1 MTQKYY
7 KKNIIISQIELWE
20 ADKMLNKLNFLETLN
35 YSMNNYKNWL
45 MNMSSIK
52 CGKTYFVTKLQN
64 IKNILHNCLSVVWSD
79 NISITNRLYLRKEVI
94 KNCGWDK

>member
-1 MTQKYY
+1 
-7 KKNIIISQIELWE
+7 
-20 ADKMLNKLNFLETLN
+20 
-35 YSMNNYKNWL
+35 

-79 NISITNRLYLRKEVI
+79 NIGITNRLYLRKEVI